1 MLVLGAIEANAAA
14 SRGENDGCAVLGQ
27 LVTSQLDALSAGL
40 FITRLRGDT
49 GETVPMLDAPGYCAS
64 TAAAVSR
71 AFGGAMINAGIPVTW
86 GHGPLV
92 PIDYCMDRYLP
103 RCYPIIG
110 PPVTAQ
116 ERSFV
121 HDAWKA
127 ISRSVADAMPYGV
140 GSDMAVFDQSALK
153 SSLAINL
160 RHELSVQRDAPGR
173 ATR

>member
-1 MLVLGAIEANAAA
+1 M
-14 SRGENDGCAVLGQ
+14 
-27 LVTSQLDALSAGL
+27 
-40 FITRLRGDT
+40 
-49 GETVPMLDAPGYCAS
+49 PDAPGYCAT
-64 TAAAVSR
+64 TAATVSR
-71 AFGGAMINAGIPVTW
+71 AFGGAMINAGIPVSW
-86 GHGPLV
+86 GDGPLV

-103 RCYPIIG
+103 HCYPLFG

-127 ISRSVADAMPYGV
+127 ISRSVADSMPYGV
-140 GSDMAVFDQSALK
+140 GSDMAVFDRRALK

-160 RHELSVQRDAPGR
+160 RYELSIERNASGR